1 MDIRETNMTLIYW
14 LCAIITVMFILPLIV
29 VCLASDDSGMA
40 FCMMLFLI
48 VNPLFSILLGVKCGS
63 NIQQMWSFPLILAV
77 FFIVGVWI
85 FFDIKEVGFIVYA
98 TVYCALSWIAMFLSC
113 YINNRNKIKK

>member
-1 MDIRETNMTLIYW
+1 MTLIYW
-14 LCAIITVMFILPLIV
+14 LCAIIAVVFILPLIV
-29 VCLASDDSGMA
+29 VCLASEDSGMV
-40 FCMMLFLI
+40 FCMILFLI
-48 VNPLFSILLGVKCGS
+48 VNPLFSIALGVKCGS
-63 NIQQMWSFPLILAV
+63 DIRQMWSLPLILAV
-77 FFIVGVWI
+77 GFIVGVWV